1 MRKKIVV
8 IGGGTGTF
16 TVLTGLKKHQNVELS
31 AIVSMAD
38 SGGSNRVLRDDFG
51 LLPTSDIR
59 QCLVALANVNGDG
72 DLWRKL
78 FSYRFD
84 RGVGIS
90 GMTFGNLFMAALSDI
105 LGSQE
110 KAIEKTGEI
119 LKIKGKILPVS
130 LDDVQLLATYEDGS
144 QVIGEHCIDEPKKDH
159 DGKKHIKSLRTV
171 PKGKV
176 NPEAVFEIKNADI
189 IVLGPGDLYTSI
201 LANLVIS
208 GLSEAISDS
217 KAKVIYVVNLM
228 TKYGQTYKM
237 TASDHVREIEKYLKS
252 KKNRINSVIINIGK
266 IKEEILN
273 QYHREEAEAVLD
285 DLDNSDNYNVIR
297 TDLLSSFLQKKV
309 SGDTLKRSL
318 IRHDAEKLA
327 KAILSVK

>member
-1 MRKKIVV
+1 MITKKIVV

-16 TVLTGLKKHQNVELS
+16 TVLSGLKRFRNVELT

-38 SGGSNRVLRDDFG
+38 SGGCNRILRDDFG

-59 QCLVALANVNGDG
+59 QCLVALVNVNGDG

-84 RGVGIS
+84 KGVGIS

-105 LGSQE
+105 LGSQTE
-110 KAIEKTGEI
+110 AIKKTGEI

-130 LDDVQLLATYEDGS
+130 LDDVQLLATYENDS
-144 QVIGEHCIDEPKKDH
+144 QIVGEHFIDEPKKEH
-159 DGKKHIKSLRTV
+159 NGKLHIKNLKTV

-176 NPEAVFEIKNADI
+176 NSEAVLEIKRADFI
-189 IVLGPGDLYTSI
+189 ILGPGDLYTSI

-208 GLSEAISDS
+208 GLSEAIVNS
-217 KAKVIYVVNLM
+217 KAKLLYIVNLM

-237 TASDHVREIEKYLKS
+237 TASDHAKEIEKYLGG
-252 KKNRINSVIINIGK
+252 KKERIDYVIINSGK
-266 IKEEILN
+266 IKEEILKKYQKEN
-273 QYHREEAEAVLD
+273 ADAVYD
-285 DLDNSDNYNVIR
+285 DLEKTHYKVIK
-297 TDLLSSFLQKKV
+297 TDLLSSLLHQKI
-309 SGDTLKRSL
+309 SGDILKRSL
-318 IRHDAEKLA
+318 IRHDIDKLA
-327 KAILSVK
+327 KAILSI